1 MASGMPREFL
11 RKVLAPIEKPYCAV
25 FCGSSFDW
33 YSDGNYDIPCETD
46 EQSASLTGSARAF
59 KEDKNE

>member
-25 FCGSSFDW
+25 FCGSIFDW

-46 EQSASLTGSARAF
+46 GQSASLTGSA
-59 KEDKNE
+59 